1 MMLYFVVLL
10 LKSFLQSLLLGDYEM
25 LVIVLIYLFE

>member
-1 MMLYFVVLL
+1 MMLNFVVLL
-10 LKSFLQSLLLGDYEM
+10 LKSLSLLLGDYEM

>member
-1 MMLYFVVLL
+1 MMLNFVVLL
-10 LKSFLQSLLLGDYEM
+10 LKFLSLLLGDYEM